1 MNLSLPHLLSMARF
15 TLQSPRQGAR
25 MVMKADV
32 PVPARWIALVLAAIL
47 SALLAHVSFGLMP
60 AEVRAQMGQS
70 MQNPVGTAAFQA
82 VLMLVVAHLM
92 QWVGRWFGGKGS
104 FADALMLM
112 VWLQF
117 ILLVLQA
124 IQIIVQVVLPPL
136 TDVVAMLS
144 VVIFL
149 WLVTNFIAELHGF
162 SSVGKTFLGVLGVML
177 ALGFALALLLAPMA
191 GMGV

>member
-25 MVMKADV
+25 MVIEADV
-32 PVPARWIALVLAAIL
+32 PVPARWVALVLAAIL

-60 AEVRAQMGQS
+60 AEVRGQMGQS

-82 VLMLVVAHLM
+82 ALMLVVAHLM
-92 QWVGRWFGGKGS
+92 HWVGRWFGGKGS

-149 WLVTNFIAELHGF
+149 WLITNFIAELHGF
-162 SSVGKTFLGVLGVML
+162 SSIGKTFLGVLGVML